1 MFLEFPNSI
10 LVAYFDKSSDT
21 SYFVTMG
28 VISTQLFIAGRS
40 PRLEGVQSDGPAKN
54 ETLAV
59 DNMIWPRQR
68 RSFASWLLVTYAAS
82 TIAVDCFTDGIWYCA
97 QLESVIGD
105 AVVEPAMIEV

>member
-1 MFLEFPNSI
+1 VTYADYTASGRCLDF
-10 LVAYFDKSSDT
+10 VDK
-21 SYFVTMG
+21 
-28 VISTQLFIAGRS
+28 
-40 PRLEGVQSDGPAKN
+40 PAVDN
-54 ETLAV
+54 MIWRCLDFLAV